1 MTCSGFSQTP
11 SGQQSPSAQFTPF
24 SPQLF
29 SLSHTLLV
37 QHSSTWLSVKEVMIV
52 TGLSRSTINRAI
64 QKGELVS
71 VMKGGKRMIKRDW
84 IDKWIQG

>member
-1 MTCSGFSQTP
+1 MTYYKSDE
-11 SGQQSPSAQFTPF
+11 
-24 SPQLF
+24 
-29 SLSHTLLV
+29 LV
-37 QHSSTWLSVKEVMIV
+37 SRMANRLEVIDEKLKDISDKIDKKIKSTWLSVKEVMIV

>member
-1 MTCSGFSQTP
+1 MTYYNSDE
-11 SGQQSPSAQFTPF
+11 
-24 SPQLF
+24 
-29 SLSHTLLV
+29 LV
-37 QHSSTWLSVKEVMIV
+37 NRMAIRLEVIDEKLKDISDKIDKKIKSTWLSVKEVMIV

-71 VMKGGKRMIKRDW
+71 VIKGGKRMIKRDW

>member
-1 MTCSGFSQTP
+1 MTYYNSDE
-11 SGQQSPSAQFTPF
+11 
-24 SPQLF
+24 
-29 SLSHTLLV
+29 LV
-37 QHSSTWLSVKEVMIV
+37 NRMAIRLEVIDEKLKDISDKIDKKIKSTWLSVKEVMIV

>member
-1 MTCSGFSQTP
+1 MTYYDNDE
-11 SGQQSPSAQFTPF
+11 
-24 SPQLF
+24 
-29 SLSHTLLV
+29 LV
-37 QHSSTWLSVKEVMIV
+37 NRMANRLEVIDEKLKDISDKIDKKIKSTWLSVKEVMIV

-71 VMKGGKRMIKRDW
+71 VIKGGKRMIKRDW

>member
-1 MTCSGFSQTP
+1 MTYYDNDE
-11 SGQQSPSAQFTPF
+11 
-24 SPQLF
+24 
-29 SLSHTLLV
+29 LV
-37 QHSSTWLSVKEVMIV
+37 RRMANRLEVIDEKLKDISDKIDKKIKSTWLSVKEVMIV

-71 VMKGGKRMIKRDW
+71 VIKGGKRMIKRDW

>member
-1 MTCSGFSQTP
+1 MTYYDNDE
-11 SGQQSPSAQFTPF
+11 
-24 SPQLF
+24 
-29 SLSHTLLV
+29 LV
-37 QHSSTWLSVKEVMIV
+37 NRMANRLEVIDEKLKDISDKIDKKIKSTWLSVKEVMIV

>member
-1 MTCSGFSQTP
+1 MTYYNSDE
-11 SGQQSPSAQFTPF
+11 
-24 SPQLF
+24 
-29 SLSHTLLV
+29 LV
-37 QHSSTWLSVKEVMIV
+37 SRMANRLEVIDEKLKDISDKIDKKIKSTWLSVKEVMIV

>member
-1 MTCSGFSQTP
+1 MTYYDYDEIVKRMAIRLEVIDEKLKDISDKIDKKIK
-11 SGQQSPSAQFTPF
+11 
-24 SPQLF
+24 
-29 SLSHTLLV
+29 
-37 QHSSTWLSVKEVMIV
+37 STWLSVKEVMIV

>member
-1 MTCSGFSQTP
+1 MTYYDNDE
-11 SGQQSPSAQFTPF
+11 
-24 SPQLF
+24 
-29 SLSHTLLV
+29 LV
-37 QHSSTWLSVKEVMIV
+37 SRMANRLEVIDEKLKDISDKIDKKIKSTWLSVKEVMIV

-71 VMKGGKRMIKRDW
+71 VIKGGKRMIKRDW